1 MIAGALENGALDL
14 WDAGKLMS
22 GEGSVAYYLAKN
34 AQLMAYREA
43 LVSRTSNHVGA
54 IKALQFN
61 PFRAELLATSGAK
74 GEVGSHSPCSSI
86 AAPDLALA
94 IYVRSQ

>member
-1 MIAGALENGALDL
+1 MIAGALENGSLDL
-14 WDAGKLMS
+14 WDVGKLMS
-22 GEGSVAYYLAKN
+22 GEGSVAYCHAKN
-34 AQLMAYREA
+34 AQLMARREA

-74 GEVGSHSPCSSI
+74 GEVCSHG
-86 AAPDLALA
+86 L
-94 IYVRSQ
+94 